1 MDDHEQH
8 QPHLTYLDEEFL
20 RSPEARHIRI
30 LSEISGPAQRYERE
44 EIKNT
49 IVFFGSARSL
59 PLDEAQSNL
68 DALDEMMSRM
78 EMVSDELK
86 ERYHC
91 AQMDLRLAVYYE
103 AARALA
109 KRITEWSNS
118 IVQKEKRFLVC
129 SGGGPGMMEA
139 ANRGAD
145 EGHGPSIGMNIVLP
159 FEQAPNPYQTGKIS
173 FEFHYFFIRKFWFAY
188 LAKGLVVFPGGFGT
202 MDELFELLTLMQTG
216 KLQKRIPIV
225 LFGKEFWDDFLN
237 MEALLKWQVISKEDL
252 KLFKICDDV
261 EEAFKYIQDFVTE
274 EFL

>member
-1 MDDHEQH
+1 MNDSQDNR
-8 QPHLTYLDEEFL
+8 PHLTYLNEDFL

-30 LSEISGPAQRYERE
+30 LSEIAGPAQRYERE

-59 PLDEAQSNL
+59 PQDEAEANL
-68 DALDEMMSRM
+68 EAVAELVNRAELQ
-78 EMVSDELK
+78 SDELQ
-86 ERYHC
+86 ERYQT
-91 AQMDLRLAVYYE
+91 AQMDLKLSYYYE
-103 AARALA
+103 AARSLA
-109 KRITEWSNS
+109 KKLTEWSNS
-118 IVQKEKRFLVC
+118 IVQKEKRFIVC

-159 FEQAPNPYQTGKIS
+159 FEQDPNPYQTGKLS

-216 KLQKRIPIV
+216 KLQKQIPIV
-225 LFGKEFWDDFLN
+225 LYGKEFWTDFLN
-237 MEALLKWQVISKEDL
+237 FDALLKWQVISKKDL
-252 KLFKICDDV
+252 ELFKIIDEVD
-261 EEAFKYIQDFVTE
+261 EAFDYIKNFVTE